1 MTWEMIDLSDQL
13 VLLVLTETWAVLF
26 AEDALR
32 LASFVHQITEYQF
45 CVGH

>member
-26 AEDALR
+26 AEGALR